1 MIKYTKYIIIC
12 FVCLLLSLG
21 FANSFENKIL
31 LKVNNEIITS
41 LDILNELEY
50 LQIINE
56 EFKNI
61 KKDEAFKI
69 SKNSIIRE
77 KIKEIEIKRIIKEIK
92 IEDKIFENLLFN
104 YFREFEIK
112 SITEFEN
119 FFLDRDID
127 PNEIKKKITIEFF
140 WNQLIYNKYQSNVKI
155 NKQLIIDDLK
165 KNDKQ
170 SEFLLAEILFNVN
183 ERENFKDKVN
193 LINKSIR
200 KIDFSQ
206 TALAYSISNTANK
219 GGKLG
224 WVAESVLSEKIFKEL
239 KNLKIGEH
247 TNPILVPGG
256 FLILKLLD
264 LRKISKEFDLD
275 KEVKR
280 IVRKKTNQQ
289 LNRFSNIYFNK
300 VKKDIRINEF

>member
-41 LDILNELEY
+41 LDILNEMEY

-77 KIKEIEIKRIIKEIK
+77 KIKKIEIKRLIKEIK
-92 IEDKIFENLLFN
+92 IEDKVFENLLFN
-104 YFREFEIK
+104 YFKEFEIK

-127 PNEIKKKITIEFF
+127 PNEIRKKITIEFF
-140 WNQLIYNKYQSNVKI
+140 WNQLIYSKYQNNVKI
-155 NKQLIIDDLK
+155 DKQLIIDNLK

-183 ERENFKDKVN
+183 ESENLKDKVN
-193 LINKSIR
+193 LINKSIK
-200 KIDFSQ
+200 KINFSQ

-224 WVAESVLSEKIFKEL
+224 WVAESILSEKIFKEL
-239 KNLKIGEH
+239 KNLKIGQH

-264 LRKISKEFDLD
+264 LRKISKEFELD

-300 VKKDIRINEF
+300 IKKNITINEF